1 MTTGIPSTHDP
12 TATRRRPTWTTL
24 ALASLSAL
32 LLGALG
38 SLLVVRATASTSV
51 ADTSADAGFAR
62 DMQTHHRQAV
72 DMAFVIRDRTDD
84 EAVRTLAYDIATS
97 QQQQAGQMYGWLVQW
112 GLPQT
117 APRGSMAWADDVDMS
132 RSSADDDTAAMMPG
146 IATNQQFDELR
157 TARGVE
163 AERIFL
169 RLMIDHH
176 RGGVAMAKAALAD
189 ARTPEV
195 RTLAGAI
202 DRAQTSEIEI
212 MTSML
217 AERT

>member
-1 MTTGIPSTHDP
+1 VTTETPRPSEP
-12 TATRRRPTWTTL
+12 TGSGRRRAWTTL
-24 ALASLSAL
+24 ALASLTAL

-38 SLLVVRATASTSV
+38 SFLVVRATASTSV
-51 ADTSADAGFAR
+51 ADTGADAGFSR

-72 DMAFVIRDRTDD
+72 EMAFIIRDRTDD
-84 EAVRTLAYDIATS
+84 AAVRTLAYDIATS

-117 APRGSMAWADDVDMS
+117 APRGPMAWADEEGMS
-132 RSSADDDTAAMMPG
+132 QSSADGMPEMMPG
-146 IATNQQFDELR
+146 MATGQQLDELR

-176 RGGVAMAKAALAD
+176 RGGVAMAEAALAD
-189 ARTPEV
+189 AKTPEV

-202 DRAQTSEIEI
+202 DRAQTTEIGL